1 MGGVPRLYAQSHDRR
16 CWRLYDLLLDRIET
30 QKNRF
35 HSACRGFIRGALPKR
50 ELPVALFRYLASSLN
65 SIAMQRIER
74 L

>member
-1 MGGVPRLYAQSHDRR
+1 M
-16 CWRLYDLLLDRIET
+16 YDLLLDRIET